1 MTHQQFFSQAG
12 QFIKHSVSAEGIV
25 PQRTFI
31 VRFDYANG
39 HSKFDGRNWSFH
51 INAPVVQKN
60 IFTGE
65 GY

>member
-1 MTHQQFFSQAG
+1 MNHQQFFSQAG
-12 QFIKHSVSAEGIV
+12 QFINYSVYSEGIA
-25 PQRTFI
+25 PQRTLIF
-31 VRFDYANG
+31 RFNYENG